1 MSIVPGVGPRPMGE
15 YAQALGAGD
24 RLERVGHREHLDAV
38 VGPALRPHGQ
48 HFPRADKVELLGRLE
63 DGDRDPSCQAP
74 SLTVATIAAS
84 AGLDFWPTRE
94 AKGVTGM
101 TFAVKFLGR
110 RVVAGIFA
118 LVVILYYFNLWFGF
132 LPNKAFIA
140 PGPYF
145 GGLLVLGLL
154 YALYVVLTGD
164 AKIWNIAVGADGRAS
179 TSKFQMLLWL
189 IVVLFG
195 YVVVMTARVQH
206 GQSDPLSNIPPN
218 VLLALGLSIG
228 TATVAKA
235 VTTSNVDNMR
245 EVRETQVTGKGL
257 APLVQSDDGT
267 PDLAKI
273 QLLAWTVVAIGVYL
287 NLLVTG
293 VNGAID
299 AFTKAPAMPP
309 PTFSLELPDIDASL
323 LVLMGLGSG
332 AYIGRKLNTGATPF
346 ITSISKSPAA
356 PGEKLTLTGANFGAA
371 GRLVLAGSEMEA
383 GVTSWADTR
392 IEFVAPQPDPARNWT
407 VDAPLKLV
415 VQAPLGES
423 ANSVHLTL
431 HSPA

>member
-1 MSIVPGVGPRPMGE
+1 MGN
-15 YAQALGAGD
+15 
-24 RLERVGHREHLDAV
+24 
-38 VGPALRPHGQ
+38 
-48 HFPRADKVELLGRLE
+48 
-63 DGDRDPSCQAP
+63 
-74 SLTVATIAAS
+74 
-84 AGLDFWPTRE
+84 
-94 AKGVTGM
+94 

-110 RVVAGIFA
+110 RVVAGIVA
-118 LVVILYYFNLWFGF
+118 LAIILYYFNLWFSF
-132 LPNKAFIA
+132 VQNTKLSA
-140 PGPYF
+140 PAPYF
-145 GGLLVLGLL
+145 GGLLVLVLL

-164 AKIWNIAVGADGRAS
+164 VKIWNIAVGADGRAS

-206 GQSDPLSNIPPN
+206 GQADPLSNIPPN

-235 VTTSNVDNMR
+235 VTTSNIDNMR
-245 EVRETQVTGKGL
+245 EVRETKVTGKGL
-257 APLVQSDDGT
+257 APLVQSDDDT

-299 AFTKAPAMPP
+299 AFTKAAASVPP
-309 PTFSLELPDIDASL
+309 PAFSLELPDIDASL
-323 LVLMGLGSG
+323 LVLMGIGSG
-332 AYIGRKLNTGATPF
+332 AYIGRKLITGATPF

-356 PGEKLTLTGANFGAA
+356 PGETLSLTGANFGAA
-371 GRLVLAGSEMEA
+371 GRLVLAGREMQA
-383 GVTSWADTR
+383 GVTSWTDTR
-392 IEFVAPQPDPARNWT
+392 VEFVAPQPDPARNWA
-407 VDAPLKLV
+407 VDTPLKLV
-415 VQAPLGES
+415 VQAPSGES

-431 HSPA
+431 HSPP